1 MIVLNT
7 REDIISA
14 VNAGHTVHAGS
25 GSYDVIRNSAD
36 PDDYLIVCNFNGSS
50 IGLGGRDGHE
60 LNMDRFYI
68 ATPRVHIDGQG
79 DYPIGTPEYEHGIS
93 LGIAT
98 PCEYPN
104 TIEIKPTWGYAAM
117 VCIEVLKSKNV
128 PADTIK
134 FAESELLRMAAL
146 LDQNQENAK

>member
-14 VNAGHTVHAGS
+14 VNAGHTVKAGS
-25 GSYDVIRNSAD
+25 DSYDVIRNSAD
-36 PDDYLIVCNFNGSS
+36 PDDYLIVCKFNGSS

-68 ATPRVHIDGQG
+68 QPSSIWQRYFLPRS
-79 DYPIGTPEYEHGIS
+79 T
-93 LGIAT
+93 
-98 PCEYPN
+98 
-104 TIEIKPTWGYAAM
+104 EIKPTWGYAAM
-117 VCIEVLKSKNV
+117 VCIEILKSKNV

-146 LDQNQENAK
+146 LDQNQENAQ